1 MRRASVLFLGILAV
15 IASGIAIKAQQQ
27 PAPPTVKRET
37 AQRVGSVSGKDTYA
51 AYCAACHGADGRGN
65 GPAAPALKMP
75 PSDLTTYAKR
85 HGGEFSEVD
94 VREIIAG
101 EESYVAHGSRDMP
114 IWGDVFRRTEEDMQ
128 VRQLR
133 VHNLIDYL
141 KSLQKE

>member
-1 MRRASVLFLGILAV
+1 MHRAPALVIGVLTASVLSS
-15 IASGIAIKAQQQ
+15 IALRAQQQ
-27 PAPPTVKRET
+27 PAPTVKRET
-37 AQRVGSVSGKDTYA
+37 AQRVGSVAGKDTYA
-51 AYCAACHGADGRGN
+51 AYCAVCHGADGRGN
-65 GPAAPALKMP
+65 GPAAPALKTP
-75 PSDLTTYAKR
+75 PTDLTTYAKR
-85 HGGEFSEVD
+85 HGGEFSDVD

-101 EESYVAHGSRDMP
+101 DQSYVAHGSRDMP

>member
-1 MRRASVLFLGILAV
+1 MRRAPVFFLGILGV
-15 IASGIAIKAQQQ
+15 IVLGSIVLRAQQQ
-27 PAPPTVKRET
+27 PAPTVKRET
-37 AQRVGSVSGKDTYA
+37 AQRVGSVAGKDIYA
-51 AYCAACHGADGRGN
+51 AYCAACHGADGTGN
-65 GPAAPALKMP
+65 GPAAPALKTP
-75 PSDLTTYAKR
+75 PTDLTTYAKR
-85 HGGEFSEVD
+85 HGGEFSEMD

-101 EESYVAHGSRDMP
+101 EQSYVAHGSRDMP